1 MVRTCDSMSITTTT
15 TAPSVSPHFCH
26 SCGAGENTSL
36 LQLMVPLL
44 HQFVLPADDRS
55 VLRGSLEDWHHNWS
69 WFVDPLSQFETMFW
83 LQPCLFSQVAPTR
96 FFLSLR
102 GKWFTI
108 SEVYGSSACGSC
120 WASLTPLSS
129 RHQFSEPSTRT
140 LTPGEQTQASEWQ
153 QEVTARLFRSC
164 WQTTPELVECF
175 QECSAPSAS
184 PVPPFRTRVILILT
198 WYSIWY
204 AYSNISQ
211 VSWLRFSQQWGKTHL
226 KIYCLFLFLKRIWL
240 YSSEQKYLV
249 VSGVWMFEVAK

>member
-1 MVRTCDSMSITTTT
+1 MVRTCDSMSVTTTT
-15 TAPSVSPHFCH
+15 TSLSPHFCH

-36 LQLMVPLL
+36 LRLMVPLL

-55 VLRGSLEDWHHNWS
+55 ALRRSLEDWHHNWS

-83 LQPCLFSQVAPTR
+83 LQPCLFSQVALTR

-102 GKWFTI
+102 VKRFTI

-129 RHQFSEPSTRT
+129 KHQFSEPRTQT
-140 LTPGEQTQASEWQ
+140 LTSGEQTQASEWQ

-164 WQTTPELVECF
+164 WQTTSELVECLE
-175 QECSAPSAS
+175 ECSAPSAS
-184 PVPPFRTRVILILT
+184 PVPPFRTRVILIFT